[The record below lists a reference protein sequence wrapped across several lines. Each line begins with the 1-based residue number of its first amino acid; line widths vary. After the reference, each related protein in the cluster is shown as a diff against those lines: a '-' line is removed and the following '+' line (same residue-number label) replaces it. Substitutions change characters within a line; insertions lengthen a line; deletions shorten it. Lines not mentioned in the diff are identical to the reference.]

1 MKVQIWSDIACP
13 FCYIGKKQLE
23 TALEQFPEK
32 EQVEIEFKSF
42 ELDPNAPTQ
51 VDYDVHDMLVKKYG
65 MSRSQAMAM
74 NEQVK
79 QAGKEKG
86 IDFQFDPLVLTN
98 TFDAH
103 RLAQY
108 AGQMG
113 KGDFVMGEL
122 FQAYFTDG
130 KHVGDRQT
138 LLDIAEKA
146 GLDVKEVQQVLG
158 GEAFAD
164 HVRKDEQEAR
174 QLGINAVPF
183 FLINNKYSVAGAQPA
198 DTFLRALE
206 TAWTEE
212 AAQAEKAAANS
223 FEAACADGV
232 CAVPTPKEEA

>member
-32 EQVEIEFKSF
+32 DQVEIEFKSF
-42 ELDPNAPTQ
+42 ELDPHAP
-51 VDYDVHDMLVKKYG
+51 VDVDHDVHDMLVKKYG

-122 FQAYFTDG
+122 FQTYFTDG
-130 KHVGDRQT
+130 KHVGNRQT
-138 LLDIAEKA
+138 LLQIAEKA
-146 GLDVKEVQQVLG
+146 GLDEKEVQQVLG
-158 GEAFAD
+158 SEAFAD
-164 HVRKDEQEAR
+164 RVRKDEQEAR

-183 FLINNKYSVAGAQPA
+183 FLINDKYSVAGAQPA
-198 DTFLRALE
+198 DTFLGALE

-212 AAQAEKAAANS
+212 AAQAEKAADNA

-232 CAVPTPKEEA
+232 CAVPSPKEEA

>member
-32 EQVEIEFKSF
+32 DQVEIEFKSF
-42 ELDPNAPTQ
+42 ELDPHAPAQ
-51 VDYDVHDMLVKKYG
+51 VDHDVHDMLVKKYG

-138 LLDIAEKA
+138 LLQIAEKA
-146 GLDVKEVQQVLG
+146 GLDEKEVQQVLG
-158 GEAFAD
+158 SEAFAD

-183 FLINNKYSVAGAQPA
+183 FLINDKYSVAGAQPA
-198 DTFLRALE
+198 DTFLGALE
-206 TAWTEE
+206 TAWKEE
-212 AAQAEKAAANS
+212 AAQAEKTPDNA

>member
-23 TALEQFPEK
+23 TALGQFPEK

-42 ELDPNAPTQ
+42 ELDPHAPLD
-51 VDYDVHDMLVKKYG
+51 VDHDVHDMLVKKYG
-65 MSRSQAMAM
+65 MSRSRAMAM

-108 AGQMG
+108 AGQKG
-113 KGDFVMGEL
+113 KGDFVMEEL

-130 KHVGDRQT
+130 KHVGDRQI
-138 LLDIAEKA
+138 LLEIAEKA
-146 GLDVKEVQQVLG
+146 GLDLKEVQQVLS
-158 GEAFAD
+158 GEEFSD
-164 HVRKDEQEAR
+164 HVREDEKEAR
-174 QLGINAVPF
+174 QLGIQAVPF

-198 DTFLRALE
+198 ETFLRALE

-212 AAQAEKAAANS
+212 ADQAEKEAANS

-232 CAVPTPKEEA
+232 CAVPNPKEEA

>member
-32 EQVEIEFKSF
+32 DQVEIEFKSF
-42 ELDPNAPTQ
+42 ELDPHAPAQ
-51 VDYDVHDMLVKKYG
+51 VDHDVHDMLVKKYG

-86 IDFQFDPLVLTN
+86 IDFQFDALVLTN

-146 GLDVKEVQQVLG
+146 ALDEKEVQQVLG
-158 GEAFAD
+158 SEAFAD

-183 FLINNKYSVAGAQPA
+183 FLINDKYSVAGAQPA

-212 AAQAEKAAANS
+212 AAQAEKASANS

>member
-1 MKVQIWSDIACP
+1 MKVQIWSDVACP

-23 TALEQFPEK
+23 SALEQFPQK
-32 EQVEIEFKSF
+32 DQVEIEFKSF
-42 ELDPNAPTQ
+42 ELDPHAPVN
-51 VDYDVHDMLVKKYG
+51 VDYDVHDMLAKKYG
-65 MSRSQAMAM
+65 MSRSQAIAM

-108 AGQMG
+108 AGEMG

-130 KHVGDRQT
+130 KHVGDRQV
-138 LLDIAEKA
+138 LLDIAGKA
-146 GLDVKEVQQVLG
+146 GLDQKEAEQVLDDQD
-158 GEAFAD
+158 FTD
-164 HVRKDEQEAR
+164 DVRKDEKEAR
-174 QLGINAVPF
+174 ELGISAVPF
-183 FLINNKYSVAGAQPA
+183 FLINGTYSVKGAQPA

-212 AAQAEKAAANS
+212 VVQVEKSGDTS
-223 FEAACADGV
+223 FEAACADGA
-232 CAVPTPKEEA
+232 CAVPSPKKEA

>member
-42 ELDPNAPTQ
+42 ELDPHAP
-51 VDYDVHDMLVKKYG
+51 VDVDHDVHDMLVKKYG

-79 QAGKEKG
+79 QVGKEKG
-86 IDFQFDPLVLTN
+86 IDFQFDPLVLAN

-138 LLDIAEKA
+138 LLEIAEKA
-146 GLDVKEVQQVLG
+146 GLDLKEVQQVLS
-158 GEAFAD
+158 GEDFAD
-164 HVRKDEQEAR
+164 HVRKDEKEAR
-174 QLGINAVPF
+174 QLGISAVPF
-183 FLINNKYSVAGAQPA
+183 FLLNGKYSVAGAQPA

-206 TAWTEE
+206 AAWTEE
-212 AAQAEKAAANS
+212 AAQAEKAAANA

-232 CAVPTPKEEA
+232 CAVPAPKEEI

>member
-32 EQVEIEFKSF
+32 DQVEIEFKSF
-42 ELDPNAPTQ
+42 ELDPHAP
-51 VDYDVHDMLVKKYG
+51 VDVDHDVHDMLVKKYG

-79 QAGKEKG
+79 QAGKEKE

-138 LLDIAEKA
+138 LLQIAEKA
-146 GLDVKEVQQVLG
+146 GLDEKEVQQVLG
-158 GEAFAD
+158 SEAFAD

-183 FLINNKYSVAGAQPA
+183 FLINDKYSVAGAQPA
-198 DTFLRALE
+198 DTFLGALE
-206 TAWTEE
+206 TAWKEE
-212 AAQAEKAAANS
+212 AAQAEKTPDNA

-232 CAVPTPKEEA
+232 CAVPSPKEEA

>member
-1 MKVQIWSDIACP
+1 MVRYRLS
-13 FCYIGKKQLE
+13 FFYIGKKKQLE

-32 EQVEIEFKSF
+32 DQVEIEFKSF
-42 ELDPNAPTQ
+42 ELDPHAPAQ

-98 TFDAH
+98 TFDVIDWRNMLVKWGKAILSWENCFKH
-103 RLAQY
+103 IL
-108 AGQMG
+108 QMESML
-113 KGDFVMGEL
+113 V
-122 FQAYFTDG
+122 
-130 KHVGDRQT
+130 
-138 LLDIAEKA
+138 I
-146 GLDVKEVQQVLG
+146 VKPFYKLQKKQVLMRRKYSKFLG
-158 GEAFAD
+158 SEAFAD

-183 FLINNKYSVAGAQPA
+183 FLINDKYSVAGAQPA

-206 TAWTEE
+206 
-212 AAQAEKAAANS
+212 NS
-223 FEAACADGV
+223 LDRGSSSSRESV
-232 CAVPTPKEEA
+232 CQFI

>member
-32 EQVEIEFKSF
+32 DQVEIEFKSF
-42 ELDPNAPTQ
+42 ELDPHAP
-51 VDYDVHDMLVKKYG
+51 VDVDHDVHDMLVKKYG

-122 FQAYFTDG
+122 FHAYFTDG

-146 GLDVKEVQQVLG
+146 GLDEKEVQQVLG
-158 GEAFAD
+158 SEAFAD

-183 FLINNKYSVAGAQPA
+183 FLINDKYSVAGAQPA
-198 DTFLRALE
+198 DTFLGALE
-206 TAWTEE
+206 TAWKEE
-212 AAQAEKAAANS
+212 AAQAEKAADNA
-223 FEAACADGV
+223 FEAACAEGV
-232 CAVPTPKEEA
+232 CAVPSPKEEA